1 MERASDSLTGFRFN
15 MIAGGLRFWSGVGN
29 GGLLP
34 VCAGMPLN
42 RLTIYKCALFT
53 CSPIHYRKT
62 HVCRVPNNMHSA
74 NNWHSAE
81 YLFAECRPF
90 GTRQRHTL
98 PSAGQ
103 LTLGKYRHV
112 HRTHPQTTVT
122 VGAAFVCR
130 VPTRGH
136 SANRS
141 LPSAPQSTLGKLCH
155 VPRTRRCHERSHFST
170 AVTVIV
176 CRVPAR

>member
-1 MERASDSLTGFRFN
+1 MDHPLKPRGERR
-15 MIAGGLRFWSGVGN
+15 M
-29 GGLLP
+29 LP
-34 VCAGMPLN
+34 RRHAP
-42 RLTIYKCALFT
+42 
-53 CSPIHYRKT
+53 HYRKI
-62 HVCRVPNNMHSA
+62 HVCPVTGSLPSAESRALGKATICRVPNNMHSA

-81 YLFAECRPF
+81 YLFAECRPV

-112 HRTHPQTTVT
+112 HRTHLQTPADDRY
-122 VGAAFVCR
+122 GGGCFC
-130 VPTRGH
+130 
-136 SANRS
+136 

>member
-1 MERASDSLTGFRFN
+1 M
-15 MIAGGLRFWSGVGN
+15 
-29 GGLLP
+29 
-34 VCAGMPLN
+34 CAE
-42 RLTIYKCALFT
+42 TWKLF
-53 CSPIHYRKT
+53 IFHLQHHHYRKT
-62 HVCRVPNNMHSA
+62 HVCRVPGSLPSAESRALGKATICRVPNNMHSA
-74 NNWHSAE
+74 NNWHSVE
-81 YLFAECRPF
+81 YLFAECRPV

-130 VPTRGH
+130 VPTKVH
-136 SANRS
+136 SANIS

-155 VPRTRRCHERSHFST
+155 VPRTRQFLRPLCRCHERSHFST

>member
-1 MERASDSLTGFRFN
+1 MCGCIHR
-15 MIAGGLRFWSGVGN
+15 
-29 GGLLP
+29 
-34 VCAGMPLN
+34 
-42 RLTIYKCALFT
+42 
-53 CSPIHYRKT
+53 HYRKT
-62 HVCRVPNNMHSA
+62 HVCRVQGFLSSAESRALGKATICRVPNNMHSA

-81 YLFAECRPF
+81 YLFAEWRPV

-112 HRTHPQTTVT
+112 HHTHPQTTIM

-141 LPSAPQSTLGKLCH
+141 LPSAPTVDTRQTLSRAPHTPL
-155 VPRTRRCHERSHFST
+155 PRTFPFFHGRYRYCL
-170 AVTVIV
+170 
-176 CRVPAR
+176 RVPAR

>member
-1 MERASDSLTGFRFN
+1 MPGSLPSAESRALGK
-15 MIAGGLRFWSGVGN
+15 A
-29 GGLLP
+29 
-34 VCAGMPLN
+34 
-42 RLTIYKCALFT
+42 TI
-53 CSPIHYRKT
+53 
-62 HVCRVPNNMHSA
+62 CRVPKNMHSA
-74 NNWHSAE
+74 NNWHSAA
-81 YLFAECRPF
+81 YLFAECQPD

-98 PSAGQ
+98 PSASQ
-103 LTLGKYRHV
+103 LTLSKERHV

-155 VPRTRRCHERSHFST
+155 VHRTRQFPRPLCRCHERSHFST